1 MFNHCNLI
9 GGYIVVFCL
18 LYNSTYTSP
27 YNVYTWWYDSIIMPF
42 YSVRTVIAHVIVP
55 IHVHVRK
62 GELRIH
68 VCCALYNTIDGLR
81 A

>member
-18 LYNSTYTSP
+18 LYNSTYTSH
-27 YNVYTWWYDSIIMPF
+27 TWWYDSIIMPF

-68 VCCALYNTIDGLR
+68 VCCALYNTVDGLR
-81 A
+81 AWEC